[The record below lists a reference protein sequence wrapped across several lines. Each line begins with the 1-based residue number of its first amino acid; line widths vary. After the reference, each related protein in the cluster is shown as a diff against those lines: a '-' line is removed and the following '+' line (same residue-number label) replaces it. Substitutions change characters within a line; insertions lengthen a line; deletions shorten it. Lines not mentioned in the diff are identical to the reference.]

1 MSGALE
7 SPRVAAVTGASR
19 GIGRATALALAGAG
33 YRVIALAR
41 SESELHT
48 LAEKAP
54 VDGPGIVPVVLNIA
68 DESSRLAAISAVMD
82 ATDGYGIDVMVN
94 NAGYGQI
101 GPMEEM
107 PLEKLRAQF
116 EVNLF
121 GLLAFTQPFLPGMRE
136 RRRGWIVNI
145 SSAAGRIATP
155 FMGAYNASK
164 FALEGMSDAMRNE
177 LAPFGV
183 HVVLIEPG
191 PIRANFGN
199 VARDLAVG
207 DHTSPYARY
216 MRGWTGARRGANF
229 FEGSPEDVAN
239 VIVRAVRSGR
249 PHPRYTVTLPA
260 RLGTV
265 ARRLV
270 PDIVIDWFLRR
281 AMEL

>member
-207 DHTSPYARY
+207 GHTSPYARY